1 MAAAPSSTPLTGL
14 DVRPPSLSRTIVAW
28 GVAAL
33 IDVVFRAGDMRAVV
47 WLVSRLRSRQRDR
60 GDSVLRA
67 RDIVARVE
75 RALLFY
81 PRQIRCFH
89 SAATATTLLRMNHV
103 PCELVVGVRRIPFMA
118 HAWVEVDGR
127 VVMNEEPGRM
137 HLYRPIT
144 RC

>member
-1 MAAAPSSTPLTGL
+1 MAAAPNSTPLTGL
-14 DVRPPSLSRTIVAW
+14 DIRPPSLPRTLVAW

-33 IDVVFRAGDMRAVV
+33 LDVVLRAGEMRAVV
-47 WLVSRLRSRQRDR
+47 WLVSRLRPRERDR
-60 GDSVLRA
+60 EDNVRRA
-67 RDIVARVE
+67 RDVVAPIE

-89 SAATATTLLRMNHV
+89 SAATATALLRMNRV

-127 VVMNEEPGRM
+127 VVMNEELGRM